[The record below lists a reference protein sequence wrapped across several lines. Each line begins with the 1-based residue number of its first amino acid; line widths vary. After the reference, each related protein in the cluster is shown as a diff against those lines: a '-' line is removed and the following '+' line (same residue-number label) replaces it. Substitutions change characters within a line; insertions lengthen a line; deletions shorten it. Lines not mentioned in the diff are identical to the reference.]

1 MSAGVQRYL
10 VESYVPRLAEAECNV
25 VASRA
30 RSVADELSRNGT
42 SVRYLHSL
50 FVAED
55 ETCFH
60 VFEAASVE
68 AVAEASRQ
76 AELAHARIVP
86 VRFVR
91 RTPRR
96 AGATQADR

>member
-1 MSAGVQRYL
+1 VRAGLQRYL
-10 VESYVPRLAEAECNV
+10 VESYVPRLGEADCHDA
-25 VASRA
+25 ASRA
-30 RSVADELSRNGT
+30 RSVADELSRNGM

-60 VFEAASVE
+60 VFEALSVD
-68 AVAEASRQ
+68 AVAEASRR

-86 VRFVR
+86 VTFVR
-91 RTPRR
+91 RTPLR
-96 AGATQADR
+96 AGA